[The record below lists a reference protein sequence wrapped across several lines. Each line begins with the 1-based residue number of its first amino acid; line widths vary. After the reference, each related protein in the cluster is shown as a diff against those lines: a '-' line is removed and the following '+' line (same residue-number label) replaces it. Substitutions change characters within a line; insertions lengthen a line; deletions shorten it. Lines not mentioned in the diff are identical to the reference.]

1 MKKTFLAVI
10 KMKLKSLGRLDF
22 IVRQR
27 HKTLLKIFYLEGLDL
42 WFKFSSVPVPI
53 SKEQALH
60 LIAVWQENHDK
71 ANARISGG
79 LIPYLESDAY
89 KQQVQMIQQLE
100 SDKRLVIG
108 VV

>member
-1 MKKTFLAVI
+1 
-10 KMKLKSLGRLDF
+10 MKLKSLGRLDF
-22 IVRQR
+22 IVTQR

-60 LIAVWQENHDK
+60 LIGVWQENHEK

-89 KQQVQMIQQLE
+89 KTPLQMVQRLE
-100 SDKRLVIG
+100 SDKRIVIG
-108 VV
+108 VI